1 MTPKRQKRLVDC
13 GEVPFPLPAKRK
25 PSTETGAAH
34 IICHPELAKDLT
46 AGQPALCHHS
56 PFSKLTAPPDEPSV
70 PITCRLKRTSRSPR
84 EILRRLRMTTFGAPF
99 SLLRPICKLVSN
111 GKESPPLSKRLVSG
125 ITQSVSCAPSARR
138 CGGKQASPQS
148 CKTLARPQ
156 RATAS
161 PLRMVSRPF
170 QVGVRRSEAGS
181 PRSPSDTRA
190 WVFSECRY
198 LNSCVRF
205 ANDVGN
211 GKSRVP
217 PWEKTA
223 SATNTL

>member
-1 MTPKRQKRLVDC
+1 MKMSPPPARSEMDDPKTAEEARASVVDC
-13 GEVPFPLPAKRK
+13 GEVPFPLPTNRK

-46 AGQPALCHHS
+46 AGQPALGHHS

-70 PITCRLKRTSRSPR
+70 PIMCRLKRTSRSPR
-84 EILRRLRMTTFGAPF
+84 EIPSTDSGQALRRLRMTTFGAPF
-99 SLLRPICKLVSN
+99 SLLRPICKLVGN

-161 PLRMVSRPF
+161 PLRMVSRQF
-170 QVGVRRSEAGS
+170 QVEVRRSESGVLA
-181 PRSPSDTRA
+181 
-190 WVFSECRY
+190 V
-198 LNSCVRF
+198 
-205 ANDVGN
+205 
-211 GKSRVP
+211 
-217 PWEKTA
+217 
-223 SATNTL
+223 TLSKQR